1 MNLAMAMVGISMAL
15 RVTGAI
21 WPEYDWAIT
30 GSALAWIVAFG
41 LFAFKVGPWLLVPRA
56 KRG

>member
-1 MNLAMAMVGISMAL
+1 MAL